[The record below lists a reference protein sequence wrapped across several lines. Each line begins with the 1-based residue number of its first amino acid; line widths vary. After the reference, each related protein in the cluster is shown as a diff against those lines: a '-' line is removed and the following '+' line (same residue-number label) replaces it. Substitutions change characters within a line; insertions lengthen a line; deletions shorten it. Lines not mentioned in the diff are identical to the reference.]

1 MIMQGSHMSLE
12 QIAADLLGVF
22 LVWLPYALQMK
33 CSEEMIFSIYIICSL
48 QDSNFLFQFSSLF
61 LNVSLFFGF

>member
-1 MIMQGSHMSLE
+1 MSLE

-33 CSEEMIFSIYIICSL
+33 CSEEMIFFHLYYM
-48 QDSNFLFQFSSLF
+48 QPPRFQFFVPVLIIIFECFFVLWF
-61 LNVSLFFGF
+61 LSKDM